1 VKYVLLKPNLIFV
14 ILLVISCLF
23 SKQSFSENA
32 KSWKEIDRYYKK
44 NNIDIYNLQASE
56 IKKLKSYETI
66 PDNFATLEDVQ
77 KKKEIF
83 YLIAYPLIHKN
94 NEDIKQERKIII
106 DMEKKGSIKDLNS
119 EDLDSLKILTKKYKL
134 EFNLEDKYLYKKLK
148 QRINVIPVSLALGQA
163 IIESGWGQSRF
174 AIEGNALYGQWTFDQ
189 QEGLIPEKRDPD
201 KTHAV
206 KKFDKLEDSVRSYM
220 YNINTHMAYY
230 EFRVIRRIT
239 DRIGAMDENVRIK
252 IKLLAAY
259 AEIGKKYVDK
269 LELVFDSNN
278 LSEFDGIN

>member
-1 VKYVLLKPNLIFV
+1 MKYVLLKPKLIFV
-14 ILLVISCLF
+14 ILLVTSCLF
-23 SKQSFSENA
+23 SKQSFSENV

-56 IKKLKSYETI
+56 IEKLKSYETI

-83 YLIAYPLIHKN
+83 YLIAYPLIHQN

-119 EDLDSLKILTKKYKL
+119 EDLNSLKIITKKYKL
-134 EFNLEDKYLYKKLK
+134 EFTLEDKYLYKKLK
-148 QRINVIPVSLALGQA
+148 QRVNVIPVSLALGQA

-206 KKFDKLEDSVRSYM
+206 
-220 YNINTHMAYY
+220 
-230 EFRVIRRIT
+230 
-239 DRIGAMDENVRIK
+239 
-252 IKLLAAY
+252 
-259 AEIGKKYVDK
+259 
-269 LELVFDSNN
+269 
-278 LSEFDGIN
+278 

>member
-1 VKYVLLKPNLIFV
+1 
-14 ILLVISCLF
+14 
-23 SKQSFSENA
+23 
-32 KSWKEIDRYYKK
+32 
-44 NNIDIYNLQASE
+44 
-56 IKKLKSYETI
+56 
-66 PDNFATLEDVQ
+66 
-77 KKKEIF
+77 
-83 YLIAYPLIHKN
+83 
-94 NEDIKQERKIII
+94 
-106 DMEKKGSIKDLNS
+106 MEKKGSIKDLNS
-119 EDLDSLKILTKKYKL
+119 EDLGSLKILTKKYKL